1 MTSHLD
7 KTTAF
12 RALHSPG
19 AVLVL
24 PNAWDVATA
33 RLAEDAGAA
42 AIATTSAGVA
52 WSLGAPDGDHL
63 GRDLAAGLVARI
75 VAAVRVP
82 VSADIE
88 GGYAPDPAG
97 VAQTVRAIVDAGASG
112 INLEDAGGA
121 GLRPV
126 GEQADR
132 IAAAR
137 EAATTAGVPLFVNA
151 RTDTYLRAVGD
162 PATRLATTLDR
173 AAAYLAA
180 GADGIFVP
188 GVADPET
195 IAALAAGI
203 EAPLNIMAGPGS
215 PTVPDLAKLG
225 VARVSVGASIALSAY
240 AHAQR
245 GIREVL
251 TTGTYGSLESGDL
264 DYGGLNGLLGKL
276 HG

>member
-12 RALHSPG
+12 RALHAPG
-19 AVLVL
+19 SLLVL
-24 PNAWDVATA
+24 PNAWDAATA

-42 AIATTSAGVA
+42 AVATTSAGVA

-63 GRDLAAGLVARI
+63 GRDLAAGLVARV
-75 VAAVRVP
+75 VAAVAVP
-82 VSADIE
+82 VTADVE

-97 VAQTVRAIVDAGASG
+97 VAQTVRAIAGAGASG
-112 INLEDAGGA
+112 INLEDGDGA
-121 GLRPV
+121 GLRDT
-126 GEQADR
+126 GEQVER

-137 EAATTAGVPLFVNA
+137 EAATAAGVPLFVNA
-151 RTDTYLRAVGD
+151 RTDVYLRAVGD
-162 PATRLATTLDR
+162 PATRLGVTLDR

-203 EAPLNIMAGPGS
+203 DAPLNIMAGPGS

-225 VARVSVGASIALSAY
+225 VVRVSVGAAIALSAY
-240 AHAQR
+240 AHAAR
-245 GIREVL
+245 GMREVL
-251 TTGTYGSLESGDL
+251 TTGTYDSLASDL
-264 DYGGLNGLLGKL
+264 DYGRMNGLLGKL
-276 HG
+276 QE

>member
-1 MTSHLD
+1 MTSLLD
-7 KTTAF
+7 KTNAL
-12 RALHSPG
+12 RALHAPG
-19 AVLVL
+19 TVLVL

-42 AIATTSAGVA
+42 AVATTSAGVA

-63 GRDLAAGLVARI
+63 GRELAAALVARI
-75 VAAVRVP
+75 AAAVSVP

-88 GGYAPDPAG
+88 GGYAADPAG
-97 VAQTVRAIVDAGASG
+97 VAETVRAIVEAGASG
-112 INLEDAGGA
+112 VNIEDAGGD
-121 GLRPV
+121 GLRPT

-132 IAAAR
+132 LAAAR
-137 EAATTAGVPLFVNA
+137 EAATAAGVPLFVNA

-162 PATRLATTLDR
+162 PGTRLAATLDR

-203 EAPLNIMAGPGS
+203 DAPLNIMAGPGS
-215 PTVPDLAKLG
+215 PPVADLAKLG

-240 AHAQR
+240 AHARR
-245 GIREVL
+245 GMREVL
-251 TTGTYGSLESGDL
+251 TTGTYEGLSSDL
-264 DYGGLNGLLGKL
+264 DYGELNGLLGKL
-276 HG
+276 NP

>member
-1 MTSHLD
+1 VARL
-7 KTTAF
+7 TAISDG
-12 RALHSPG
+12 RATPG
-19 AVLVL
+19 STGL
-24 PNAWDVATA
+24 PWTRGPAAEVGDSGERQRAATA
-33 RLAEDAGAA
+33 RLADDAGAA
-42 AIATTSAGVA
+42 AVATTSAGVA

-75 VAAVRVP
+75 VAAVSVP
-82 VSADIE
+82 VTADIE

-97 VAQTVRAIVDAGASG
+97 VAETVRAIVDAGASG
-112 INLEDAGGA
+112 INIEDAGGA

-126 GEQADR
+126 DEQADR

-137 EAATTAGVPLFVNA
+137 EAATTAGIPLFVNA

-162 PATRLATTLDR
+162 PATRLAATLDR

-195 IAALAAGI
+195 VAALAAGI

-215 PTVPDLAKLG
+215 PTVADLAKLG
-225 VARVSVGASIALSAY
+225 VARVSVGAAIALSPTPGA
-240 AHAQR
+240 ASAR
-245 GIREVL
+245 CSPPARTSRWRAATW
-251 TTGTYGSLESGDL
+251 TTAG
-264 DYGGLNGLLGKL
+264 
-276 HG
+276 